1 MATQQDIARLVGL
14 DVSSVNKILNRKSG
28 SVFRK
33 ETVKRV
39 FRAARELGYD
49 LQKLKFNH
57 RRAHPRKATTL
68 PLEISI
74 YLEDGSLFDRGS
86 GVMKNVSLSGA
97 LLSGLVLPLRSLP
110 VRPHTIGLR
119 MIDGPLKGVE
129 IKGKPIRFS
138 HGPEGMSLAVEFIRT
153 EEVDLVEKLRKIV

>member
-74 YLEDGSLFDRGS
+74 YLEDGSLFDRGAAWYS
-86 GVMKNVSLSGA
+86 ICQSY
-97 LLSGLVLPLRSLP
+97 
-110 VRPHTIGLR
+110 
-119 MIDGPLKGVE
+119 
-129 IKGKPIRFS
+129 
-138 HGPEGMSLAVEFIRT
+138 GPEIENFSVPCAVVRSELARVSR
-153 EEVDLVEKLRKIV
+153 